1 MKSNIVYCLHNERGL
16 RHVTKLLKTTA
27 QVVFLIAFSKLA
39 DMLVEWLHLPI
50 PGSILGILLLFAL
63 LKLGVIRLGW
73 IELGTRWL
81 LAEMLLFFIP
91 SAVGIVDYGS
101 LVADSG
107 LRIAATIVVSTA
119 AVMACS
125 GWIGGR
131 IAAYKEKK
139 TV

>member
-1 MKSNIVYCLHNERGL
+1 MKSNVVYCLHKERGL

-27 QVVFLIAFSKLA
+27 QVVFFIAFSKLA
-39 DMLVEWLHLPI
+39 DMLVQWLHLPI

-63 LKLGVIRLGW
+63 LKLGVVRLGW

-131 IAAYKEKK
+131 IAASKEKK